1 MQASLP
7 SVENWQTL
15 VPRYLSR
22 SALSDSR
29 RSSLDLL
36 GASPCSRRRPRSIV
50 IHSRTVVILWRATS
64 SEVKILS
71 LKTRWFRVIHNCQ
84 HIQGRI
90 LTETPDG
97 GRQMVFREASRAA
110 AKFCWTARWTVF
122 LRARSLLKPLLWRFS
137 PRVQRATWVWRVAYS
152 HGWLVSGLNRVNS
165 GLNRVNSGLEWLP
178 DKCILHSLLTKP
190 HTLNFSWEVR

>member
-1 MQASLP
+1 MD
-7 SVENWQTL
+7 QTICL
-15 VPRYLSR
+15 G
-22 SALSDSR
+22 DW
-29 RSSLDLL
+29 LDCFKID
-36 GASPCSRRRPRSIV
+36 APCSV

-122 LRARSLLKPLLWRFS
+122 LRGRISQTLFTKRQRKKICITDSVSLHLGQARSLLKPLLWRFS
-137 PRVQRATWVWRVAYS
+137 PRGIRSLKNWLGNTFNFSEVWVDQTSLYQSRELLECG
-152 HGWLVSGLNRVNS
+152 GWLTVMAD
-165 GLNRVNSGLEWLP
+165 WYP
-178 DKCILHSLLTKP
+178 DLT
-190 HTLNFSWEVR
+190 E